1 MRISTAGMHESLL
14 QRIMERTAALE
25 RTQNQLAAG
34 KRILTPA
41 DDPSG
46 AVRALD
52 IDRALAENQ
61 QYARNIDAAT
71 NRLSLEEQ
79 TLANTTSLLQRVR
92 DLIVQANNA
101 PLGPNER
108 AQIAT
113 EIESRIRELV
123 DLANTRDATGEY
135 LFGGYQTQSQPFAL
149 SGNTVSYKGDQG
161 VRLIQ
166 TGPTQRI
173 ADSHSGFEVF
183 MDIIEGNGTFV
194 TAANPANAGS
204 GMIDGGHVVDPNA
217 WIRDTYTI
225 TFTSPTD
232 WEVTDSNGN
241 PVANGTYT
249 SPGTIE
255 FLGVQVTLSGEPAAN
270 DTFTIRPSAKQD
282 MFTTL
287 TQLIDTLRSPI
298 TTDAQRAQVATRL
311 GTALAQ
317 MDRALDHVSSVRA
330 EVGARLS
337 SLDQAEDTRLDRE
350 LEMQRSLSELRDLD
364 YSEAVT
370 RLNLQLAGLEA
381 AQASYARLSQLSLF
395 DYL

>member
-1 MRISTAGMHESLL
+1 MRISTAGMHEALL
-14 QRIMERTAALE
+14 ARLMERTVALE
-25 RTQNQLAAG
+25 RTQNQLASG

-52 IDRALAENQ
+52 IDRALAESQ

-101 PLGPNER
+101 PLGQNER
-108 AQIAT
+108 EQIAT
-113 EIESRIRELV
+113 EIESRLRELM

-135 LFGGYQTQSQPFAL
+135 LFGGYQTQSQPFVL
-149 SGNTVSYKGDQG
+149 SGDTVSYKGDQG

-166 TGPTQRI
+166 TGPTQRV
-173 ADSHSGFEVF
+173 ADSHSGFDVF
-183 MDIIEGNGTFV
+183 MSIIEGNGTFV
-194 TAANPANAGS
+194 TAADPANTGS
-204 GMIDGGHVVDPNA
+204 GMIDAGHVINPNA
-217 WIRDTYTI
+217 WIADTYTL

-232 WEVTDSNGN
+232 WEVTDSNGD
-241 PVANGTYT
+241 PVANGTYS

-255 FLGVQVTLSGEPAAN
+255 FLGVQVTLSGAPAAN
-270 DTFTIRPSAKQD
+270 DTFTIRSSAKQD
-282 MFTTL
+282 IFTTMS
-287 TQLIDTLRSPI
+287 QLMDTLRSPI
-298 TTDAQRAQVATRL
+298 ATDAQRAQVATRL
-311 GTALAQ
+311 GTALGQ
-317 MDRALDHVSSVRA
+317 IDRALDHVSSVRA

-337 SLDQAEDTRLDRE
+337 SLEQAEDTRLDRE

-364 YSEAVT
+364 YAEAVT

-381 AQASYARLSQLSLF
+381 AQASYARLTQLSLF